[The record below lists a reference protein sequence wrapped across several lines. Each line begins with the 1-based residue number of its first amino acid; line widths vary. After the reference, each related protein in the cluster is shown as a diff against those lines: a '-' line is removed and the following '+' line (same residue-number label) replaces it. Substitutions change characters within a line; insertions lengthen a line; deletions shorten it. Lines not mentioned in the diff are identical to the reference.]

1 MRGAAEL
8 RRLAL
13 PAATVAGIA
22 LAAGLAFRALWW
34 APLNVDE
41 ELTRRV
47 STESFGSIFHIVS
60 SRRGGGPVH
69 FWLEH
74 LTLQWPGG
82 LPGLRGPSML
92 FFALTLPAIA
102 LIALELA
109 GAF

>member
-1 MRGAAEL
+1 MRSAAEL
-8 RRLAL
+8 KRLAL
-13 PAATVAGIA
+13 PAATLAGIG
-22 LAAGLAFRALWW
+22 LAAGLAIRALWR

-47 STESFGSIFHIVS
+47 ATGPFGSIFDIVS
-60 SRRGGGPVH
+60 SKRGGGPVH

-74 LTLQWPGG
+74 LTLQWPSG

-102 LIALELA
+102 LIA
-109 GAF
+109 